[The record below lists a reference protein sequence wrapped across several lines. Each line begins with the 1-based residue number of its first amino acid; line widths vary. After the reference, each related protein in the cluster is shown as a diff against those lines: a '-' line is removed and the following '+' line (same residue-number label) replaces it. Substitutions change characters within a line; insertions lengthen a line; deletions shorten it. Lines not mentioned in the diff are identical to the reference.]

1 MKIPPLKIFCVRHY
15 TYEAGD
21 LQESF
26 TEYDKLGQNF
36 AESEHVLLTI
46 GQLKLSLITVL
57 WLNFN
62 LTTNDDLF
70 LLRKLL
76 ETILSNAAVR
86 SPQGRNNIVTFK

>member
-46 GQLKLSLITVL
+46 GQLKLSPYNRVMVELQL
-57 WLNFN
+57 
-62 LTTNDDLF
+62 DD
-70 LLRKLL
+70 K
-76 ETILSNAAVR
+76 
-86 SPQGRNNIVTFK
+86 

>member
-46 GQLKLSLITVL
+46 GQLKLSPYNRVMVELQL
-57 WLNFN
+57 
-62 LTTNDDLF
+62 DDKWRF
-70 LLRKLL
+70 VFIAQIARD
-76 ETILSNAAVR
+76 
-86 SPQGRNNIVTFK
+86 NIVKCCSEITTRT